1 MLGLAGFLSLSDVFV
16 FEELSFFEDVF
27 DLVSSFFSVL
37 PLLLLF
43 LLDTVVFTSSTL
55 TVTVLPSSVF
65 TSTLPSF
72 TSTFLPFLSVML
84 PSLSIF
90 RPLSSIALL
99 TSDDT
104 VEVCTVEVCTV
115 ENITDGSVG
124 SFSALQPARML
135 MPTANVPASIVAPQ
149 TTAITL
155 VFTVAVAVAFT
166 IDETVDFAPV
176 AKPFVADVASVC
188 QFGSLIVMFGTAR
201 LFASSL
207 KIVVKNGTN
216 TTP

>member
-1 MLGLAGFLSLSDVFV
+1 MFLFSL
-16 FEELSFFEDVF
+16 E
-27 DLVSSFFSVL
+27 
-37 PLLLLF
+37 
-43 LLDTVVFTSSTL
+43 DTVDFTSSAL
-55 TVTVLPSSVF
+55 TVTVLPSSVL

-72 TSTFLPFLSVML
+72 TSTFLPSLSVML

-104 VEVCTVEVCTV
+104 VEVCTVED
-115 ENITDGSVG
+115 IIDGSVG

-135 MPTANVPASIVAPQ
+135 MPTADVPASIAAPQ
-149 TTAITL
+149 TTAITF

-166 IDETVDFAPV
+166 IDDTVDFAPV
-176 AKPFVADVASVC
+176 AKPFVAEVASVC
-188 QFGSLIVMFGTAR
+188 PFGSLIVMFGTAR

-207 KIVVKNGTN
+207 KIVVKKGTI

>member
-1 MLGLAGFLSLSDVFV
+1 M
-16 FEELSFFEDVF
+16 LSFFDVF

-37 PLLLLF
+37 PLLLLL

-55 TVTVLPSSVF
+55 TVTVLPSLVF

-104 VEVCTVEVCTV
+104 VEVCTVED
-115 ENITDGSVG
+115 ITDGSVG

-135 MPTANVPASIVAPQ
+135 MPTADMPASIVAPQ

-176 AKPFVADVASVC
+176 AKPLLQMLQVSVRS
-188 QFGSLIVMFGTAR
+188 GA
-201 LFASSL
+201 
-207 KIVVKNGTN
+207 
-216 TTP
+216 

>member
-1 MLGLAGFLSLSDVFV
+1 MFEELFGLAGFLSLSDVFV

-104 VEVCTVEVCTV
+104 VEVCTVED
-115 ENITDGSVG
+115 ITDGSVG

-135 MPTANVPASIVAPQ
+135 MPTADVPASIVAPQ

-176 AKPFVADVASVC
+176 AKPFVAEVASVC
-188 QFGSLIVMFGTAR
+188 PFGSLIVMFGTAR

-207 KIVVKNGTN
+207 KIVVKKGTT

>member
-1 MLGLAGFLSLSDVFV
+1 
-16 FEELSFFEDVF
+16 
-27 DLVSSFFSVL
+27 
-37 PLLLLF
+37 
-43 LLDTVVFTSSTL
+43 
-55 TVTVLPSSVF
+55 
-65 TSTLPSF
+65 
-72 TSTFLPFLSVML
+72 ML

-115 ENITDGSVG
+115 EDITDGSVG

-135 MPTANVPASIVAPQ
+135 MPTADVPASIVAPQ

-166 IDETVDFAPV
+166 IDETVDFAPA

-188 QFGSLIVMFGTAR
+188 PFGSLIVMFGTAR

-207 KIVVKNGTN
+207 KIVVKKGTT

>member
-16 FEELSFFEDVF
+16 FEELSFFD
-27 DLVSSFFSVL
+27 DVSSFFSVL
-37 PLLLLF
+37 PLLLLL
-43 LLDTVVFTSSTL
+43 LLDTVVFTSLTL

-84 PSLSIF
+84 PSLSTLIS
-90 RPLSSIALL
+90 PLSTKSL
-99 TSDDT
+99 TAFGT
-104 VEVCTVEVCTV
+104 VVLGTVVGTVDVCTVED
-115 ENITDGSVG
+115 ITDGSVG

-135 MPTANVPASIVAPQ
+135 MPTADVPASIVAPQ

-188 QFGSLIVMFGTAR
+188 PFGSLIVMFGTAR

-207 KIVVKNGTN
+207 KIVVKKGTT

>member
-43 LLDTVVFTSSTL
+43 LLDTVVFTSLTL

-188 QFGSLIVMFGTAR
+188 PFGSLIVMFGTAR
-201 LFASSL
+201 LSL
-207 KIVVKNGTN
+207 LL
-216 TTP
+216 P

>member
-1 MLGLAGFLSLSDVFV
+1 
-16 FEELSFFEDVF
+16 
-27 DLVSSFFSVL
+27 
-37 PLLLLF
+37 
-43 LLDTVVFTSSTL
+43 
-55 TVTVLPSSVF
+55 
-65 TSTLPSF
+65 
-72 TSTFLPFLSVML
+72 ML

-104 VEVCTVEVCTV
+104 VEVCTVEDV
-115 ENITDGSVG
+115 TDGSVG

-135 MPTANVPASIVAPQ
+135 MPTADMPASIVAPQ

-188 QFGSLIVMFGTAR
+188 PFGSLIVMFGTAR

-207 KIVVKNGTN
+207 KIVVKKGTI

>member
-1 MLGLAGFLSLSDVFV
+1 MLFEELLELDAGFLLLSDVFV
-16 FEELSFFEDVF
+16 FEDDVF

-37 PLLLLF
+37 PLLLLL

-104 VEVCTVEVCTV
+104 VEVCTVED
-115 ENITDGSVG
+115 ITDGSVG

-135 MPTANVPASIVAPQ
+135 MPTADVPASIVAPQ
-149 TTAITL
+149 ITAITL

-188 QFGSLIVMFGTAR
+188 PFGSLIVMFGTAR

-207 KIVVKNGTN
+207 KIVVKKGTT

>member
-1 MLGLAGFLSLSDVFV
+1 MVSFGSSFFVSVLDDDVLV
-16 FEELSFFEDVF
+16 FE
-27 DLVSSFFSVL
+27 VSSFFSVL
-37 PLLLLF
+37 PLLLLL
-43 LLDTVVFTSSTL
+43 LLDTVDFTSSAL
-55 TVTVLPSSVF
+55 TVTVLPSSVL

-72 TSTFLPFLSVML
+72 TSTFLPSLSVML

-104 VEVCTVEVCTV
+104 VEVCTVED
-115 ENITDGSVG
+115 IIDGSVG

-135 MPTANVPASIVAPQ
+135 MPTADVPASIAAPQ
-149 TTAITL
+149 TTAITF
-155 VFTVAVAVAFT
+155 VFTVAVAVAFM
-166 IDETVDFAPV
+166 IDDTVDFAPV
-176 AKPFVADVASVC
+176 AKPFVAEVASVC
-188 QFGSLIVMFGTAR
+188 PFGSLIVMFGTAR

-207 KIVVKNGTN
+207 KIVVKKGTT

>member
-1 MLGLAGFLSLSDVFV
+1 MLPDV
-16 FEELSFFEDVF
+16 LVF

-37 PLLLLF
+37 PLLLLL
-43 LLDTVVFTSSTL
+43 LLDTVVFTSSAL
-55 TVTVLPSSVF
+55 TVTVLPSSVL

-72 TSTFLPFLSVML
+72 TSTFLPSLSVML

-115 ENITDGSVG
+115 EDITDGSVG

-135 MPTANVPASIVAPQ
+135 MPTADVPASIVAPQ
-149 TTAITL
+149 TTAITF

-166 IDETVDFAPV
+166 IDDTVDFAPV
-176 AKPFVADVASVC
+176 AKPFVAEVASVC
-188 QFGSLIVMFGTAR
+188 PFGSLIVMFGTAR
-201 LFASSL
+201 FFASSL
-207 KIVVKNGTN
+207 KIVVKKGTI

>member
-1 MLGLAGFLSLSDVFV
+1 MVSFGSSFFVSVLDDDVLV
-16 FEELSFFEDVF
+16 FE
-27 DLVSSFFSVL
+27 VSSFFSVL
-37 PLLLLF
+37 PLFVFLF
-43 LLDTVVFTSSTL
+43 SLEDTVVFTSSAL
-55 TVTVLPSSVF
+55 TVTVLPSSVL

-72 TSTFLPFLSVML
+72 TSTFLPSLSVML

-104 VEVCTVEVCTV
+104 VEVCTVED
-115 ENITDGSVG
+115 ITDGSVG

-135 MPTANVPASIVAPQ
+135 MPTADVPASIVATQ
-149 TTAITL
+149 TTAITF

-166 IDETVDFAPV
+166 IDDTVDFAPV
-176 AKPFVADVASVC
+176 AKPFVAEVASVC
-188 QFGSLIVMFGTAR
+188 PFGSLIVMFGTAR

-207 KIVVKNGTN
+207 KIVVKKGTT

>member
-1 MLGLAGFLSLSDVFV
+1 MLP
-16 FEELSFFEDVF
+16 DVF

-37 PLLLLF
+37 PLFVFLF
-43 LLDTVVFTSSTL
+43 SLEDTVDFTSSAL
-55 TVTVLPSSVF
+55 TVTVLPSSVL

-72 TSTFLPFLSVML
+72 TSTFLPSLSVML

-104 VEVCTVEVCTV
+104 VEVCTVED
-115 ENITDGSVG
+115 IIDGSVG

-135 MPTANVPASIVAPQ
+135 MPTADVPASIAAPQ
-149 TTAITL
+149 TTAITF

-166 IDETVDFAPV
+166 IDDTVDFAPV
-176 AKPFVADVASVC
+176 AKPFVAEVASVC
-188 QFGSLIVMFGTAR
+188 PFGSLIVMFGTAR

-207 KIVVKNGTN
+207 KIVVKKGTI

>member
-1 MLGLAGFLSLSDVFV
+1 
-16 FEELSFFEDVF
+16 
-27 DLVSSFFSVL
+27 
-37 PLLLLF
+37 
-43 LLDTVVFTSSTL
+43 
-55 TVTVLPSSVF
+55 
-65 TSTLPSF
+65 
-72 TSTFLPFLSVML
+72 ML

-104 VEVCTVEVCTV
+104 VEVCTVDVCTV
-115 ENITDGSVG
+115 DDITDGSVG

-135 MPTANVPASIVAPQ
+135 MPTADVPASIVATQ
-149 TTAITL
+149 TTAITF

-176 AKPFVADVASVC
+176 AMPFVAEVASVC
-188 QFGSLIVMFGTAR
+188 PLGSLIVMFGNAR
-201 LFASSL
+201 LFAYSL
-207 KIVVKNGTN
+207 KKVVKKGTT